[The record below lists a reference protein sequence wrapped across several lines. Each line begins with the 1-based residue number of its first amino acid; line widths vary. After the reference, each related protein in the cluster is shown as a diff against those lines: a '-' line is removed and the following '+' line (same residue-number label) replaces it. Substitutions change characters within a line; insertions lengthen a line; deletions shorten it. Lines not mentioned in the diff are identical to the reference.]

1 MQERRW
7 SESSDEIVLEQYVC
21 EMLGSRI
28 GDEVGMEKQITDTL
42 VILYIAA
49 LIVTV
54 TAVTAGRKL

>member
-1 MQERRW
+1 M
-7 SESSDEIVLEQYVC
+7 EQYVC